1 MIELHGQISMAFLK
15 KSRFTGSY
23 QGMRYKME
31 KAQIGE
37 GEEAKT
43 VLRVVQ
49 WPEPYSFDATKDEKK
64 TSMDT
69 SFDEEGIEKGIDW
82 LNEEYLKH
90 YQPF

>member
-1 MIELHGQISMAFLK
+1 MLERKNFMPINYLK
-15 KSRFTGSY
+15 KERFTGSY

-49 WPEPYSFDATKDEKK
+49 WPEPYSFDATKDEEK

-90 YQPF
+90 YQPL